1 MTTLKIRKKVIDIV
15 EHADDRILKVVYAM
29 LTEYEKNE
37 PSNSHLTKEQ
47 QEEIDK
53 RWENHLSG
61 RSKSYSIEQVG
72 KFVKAG
78 LKK

>member
-1 MTTLKIRKKVIDIV
+1 
-15 EHADDRILKVVYAM
+15 VVYAM

-37 PSNSHLTKEQ
+37 PSSSHLTKEQ
-47 QEEIDK
+47 QQEIDK

-72 KFVKAG
+72 KFVKAR